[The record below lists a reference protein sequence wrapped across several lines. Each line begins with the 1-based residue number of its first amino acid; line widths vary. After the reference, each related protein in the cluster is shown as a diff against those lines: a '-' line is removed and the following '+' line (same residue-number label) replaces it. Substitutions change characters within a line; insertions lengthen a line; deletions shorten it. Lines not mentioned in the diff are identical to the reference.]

1 MSSDRQA
8 ITKRLDKLGW
18 TMDWHKAR
26 GKGGGWAHHDWEYQL
41 PLKAGPGMPEEK
53 ALEAHLTR
61 TVKVGFNR
69 GDQVKEFVDWLEGQV
84 FEGQVFKVTPAE
96 KRAKGGSL
104 RDQLKRLEK
113 EEKR

>member
-8 ITKRLDKLGW
+8 ITRRLDKLGW
-18 TMDWHKAR
+18 RMEWHKKR
-26 GKGGGWAHHDWEYQL
+26 GRGGGWAHHDWEYQL

-53 ALEAHLTR
+53 VGFKGLTR
-61 TVKVGFNR
+61 TVKVGFSR
-69 GDQVKEFVDWLEGQV
+69 GDQVKEFVDWLES
-84 FEGQVFKVTPAE
+84 QVFKLTPAE